1 MKKLFAQLKIT
12 LSFLILAG
20 LLISFSGCGSS
31 GSATQ
36 ALWTFMVYMDGDN
49 NLESFAEADFNEM
62 KAVGSNTQV
71 NIAVQYDADSAFTGT
86 KRYYVK
92 KDGADLIQ
100 ELAEQDMAD
109 PAVLTDFINWAVG
122 RYPAQHYVLVLW
134 NHGGGWKDK
143 KFPNPLKGIIS
154 DDSSGNMM
162 TISQLGSAL
171 AAAGKTFDIIGC
183 DACLMAEL
191 EVAYQVKSYGSYL
204 VASEQTEPG
213 NGWPYT
219 PILTAL
225 TVNPSMTAAQLGTQI
240 VNDYIANTSVGSGI
254 TMSATDLSKIEA
266 LANAVNDFGQA
277 MVASTHSSEINSAK
291 NNVQTYEY
299 DFLADLYHFAHLISQ
314 INEDNLAAKANAV
327 KTALTNAVIA
337 NQKSGTAVANSNG
350 LTIYIPT
357 VSNPFDSDY
366 DNLTFPQQK
375 TNWKSFITH
384 AFDSPPVIGT
394 VSQSPNPLAVN
405 VAGRLLVP
413 VSDADGASDISRVW
427 TYFNSSPTATGD
439 LNDNGTGYD
448 EVAGDGVFTIG
459 VQINAGTIR
468 PEIKNGLLYLPA
480 DYLKATGSAPM
491 TIKAKDSADQE
502 DSASYN
508 LIYSY

>member
-394 VSQSPNPLAVN
+394 VSQNPSVFIVN
-405 VAGRLLVP
+405 QTFGTITAP
-413 VSDADGASDISRVW
+413 VSDPDGLSDIQSVW
-427 TYFNSSPTATGD
+427 LYATAVPDVLVDMYDDGSHGD
-439 LNDNGTGYD
+439 AT
-448 EVAGDGVFTIG
+448 AGDGTYTVSLQ
-459 VQINAGTIR
+459 VVSAPRASLPLKINAQ
-468 PEIKNGLLYLPA
+468 
-480 DYLKATGSAPM
+480 
-491 TIKAKDSADQE
+491 DSAGLTDQK
-502 DSASYN
+502 DFN
-508 LIYSY
+508 LNYATLGTVIFSENNKTLIKVVN